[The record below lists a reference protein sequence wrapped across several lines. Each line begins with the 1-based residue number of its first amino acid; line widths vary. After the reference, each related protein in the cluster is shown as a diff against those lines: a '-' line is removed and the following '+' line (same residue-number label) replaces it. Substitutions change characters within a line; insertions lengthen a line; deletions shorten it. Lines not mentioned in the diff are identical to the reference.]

1 MWTLKRHER
10 HQPHTVDGQ
19 TWILSE
25 PSHWGTSPAQ
35 FQQTSRKTLLIKRA
49 FFAAGIERAIEES
62 TFYNLE
68 FLCWRIYI
76 WSSESTTSSLIFVH
90 YEPQV
95 IVAAPQKQALHQP
108 PRALQHR
115 HKWMP
120 RAVRATWPYLTD
132 RRKQRRHWRERAYLK
147 CFSRNHAR
155 SLNNWER
162 STIIF
167 ASSWWLLRQK
177 APRVRVVAHASTRL
191 PTHTRAAVIAWMI
204 HVLSRLQLY
213 EKTAWWCYP
222 QMGGGGGRGGGEGKK
237 KSHRRFERASLPL
250 GENES
255 YFVLQ
260 KTAWPL
266 MRKAR
271 TNTMLRTLIP
281 QSCQQPRKI
290 AEHDE
295 WWKKGNR
302 AVTDKEASIIH
313 ISCVHECARVHDTAT
328 VF

>member
-1 MWTLKRHER
+1 MMVVKTK
-10 HQPHTVDGQ
+10 G
-19 TWILSE
+19 SAC
-25 PSHWGTSPAQ
+25 TSGC
-35 FQQTSRKTLLIKRA
+35 TCLDT
-49 FFAAGIERAIEES
+49 AAD
-62 TFYNLE
+62 T
-68 FLCWRIYI
+68 
-76 WSSESTTSSLIFVH
+76 
-90 YEPQV
+90 
-95 IVAAPQKQALHQP
+95 
-108 PRALQHR
+108 
-115 HKWMP
+115 
-120 RAVRATWPYLTD
+120 
-132 RRKQRRHWRERAYLK
+132 
-147 CFSRNHAR
+147 HAR
-155 SLNNWER
+155 SCYCMNDSCSVTAPALWKNR
-162 STIIF
+162 LMMLSTD
-167 ASSWWLLRQK
+167 
-177 APRVRVVAHASTRL
+177 
-191 PTHTRAAVIAWMI
+191 
-204 HVLSRLQLY
+204 
-213 EKTAWWCYP
+213 
-222 QMGGGGGRGGGEGKK
+222 GGGERRGRRKK

>member
-1 MWTLKRHER
+1 MMVVKTK
-10 HQPHTVDGQ
+10 G
-19 TWILSE
+19 SAC
-25 PSHWGTSPAQ
+25 TSGC
-35 FQQTSRKTLLIKRA
+35 TCLDT
-49 FFAAGIERAIEES
+49 AAD
-62 TFYNLE
+62 T
-68 FLCWRIYI
+68 
-76 WSSESTTSSLIFVH
+76 
-90 YEPQV
+90 
-95 IVAAPQKQALHQP
+95 
-108 PRALQHR
+108 
-115 HKWMP
+115 
-120 RAVRATWPYLTD
+120 
-132 RRKQRRHWRERAYLK
+132 
-147 CFSRNHAR
+147 HAR
-155 SLNNWER
+155 SCYCMND
-162 STIIF
+162 SCSVT
-167 ASSWWLLRQK
+167 
-177 APRVRVVAHASTRL
+177 APV
-191 PTHTRAAVIAWMI
+191 PWKKPPDDVIHRW
-204 HVLSRLQLY
+204 
-213 EKTAWWCYP
+213 
-222 QMGGGGGRGGGEGKK
+222 GGGVGGIEAGEKEKK

-313 ISCVHECARVHDTAT
+313 ISCVHECVRVHDTAT